1 MRHFR
6 VQLLFILLI
15 FISTT
20 CCFYLNNEPTTE
32 TYEGN
37 MLVSPN
43 QLRCGPE
50 QVPDFKSKKCRNLI
64 KF

>member
-32 TYEGN
+32 KYKANIFGP
-37 MLVSPN
+37 PN
-43 QLRCGPE
+43 QLLCGPN
-50 QVPDFKSKKCRNLI
+50 QVPDFKSNKCRNKI